1 MSRLLLGLTLLATAA
16 GPAPAPLRVK
26 ASPAVAA
33 CVAAA
38 AAPYERATG
47 RRLAVETAALFD
59 VASTDGA
66 DVVVAA
72 DQELNRIIEGGGT
85 HPDLD
90 VDVARIPWVL
100 AGGSAPGATGA
111 EALGQ
116 ATTRVRVMG
125 GVVGREA
132 SRSLARQGLAPDRL
146 ARLREPVA
154 PLRLE
159 AGEAAVV
166 PLSLAGS
173 LPVRS
178 LDIPPLTA
186 RALGIRS
193 SARTDAIRSFLDFL
207 VGEAGNAA
215 FRACGRTDAR

>member
-1 MSRLLLGLTLLATAA
+1 M
-16 GPAPAPLRVK
+16 
-26 ASPAVAA
+26 
-33 CVAAA
+33 
-38 AAPYERATG
+38 
-47 RRLAVETAALFD
+47 
-59 VASTDGA
+59 
-66 DVVVAA
+66 
-72 DQELNRIIEGGGT
+72 
-85 HPDLD
+85 
-90 VDVARIPWVL
+90 
-100 AGGSAPGATGA
+100 
-111 EALGQ
+111 
-116 ATTRVRVMG
+116 MG

-132 SRSLARQGLAPDRL
+132 SRSLARQGLAPDRV

-186 RALGIRS
+186 RALGVRS

-207 VGEAGNAA
+207 VGETGNAA